1 MWQKTF
7 FALWLTSAFAWAN
20 AEKTWTT
27 AEVEQLKQQWNLA
40 QQSLERQKVKA
51 RETFLQLESL
61 LQTAQR
67 SGLSEEM
74 WRRVEML
81 HLSLKD
87 YPLQEEADWALLK
100 AKMAADRVTLAELEL
115 FIKQYPHIAKRNKLE
130 QFPIEMWYKQQ
141 KWSEL
146 LAYSDKVSDLNVAN
160 QCRVWAVQYQSQ
172 ADKLQ
177 LNPEA
182 TQANN
187 QVQPLSPELAQL
199 LAKFDDF
206 WINNGSLPSDC
217 ANLEAFWRDQ
227 GLKTEDKVKQK
238 AVKLWLTNA
247 KADLSQLAL
256 NNLDVELGKWLADLQ
271 KLLAEPNYLQHFI
284 TKQPLNDLNKQLV
297 LQAFPKF
304 LKTLPEQMQNVDFA
318 PYQTWAEQWQLS
330 ENEMREWKI
339 QFLQRFFDNT
349 VPQFQQWRDAGL
361 AELKEDSLT
370 ERRLRM
376 AIWQKSDLNKWLDL
390 LSPEA
395 KAKAEW
401 RYWLAKSQP
410 AQQAAIFQQLATERG
425 FYPMLAAQALGQPY
439 QPILPAINQL
449 TGQQAFKF
457 KPQLDRIA
465 ELRELKRLSAAKVAW
480 VDLLQAASFDEKIA
494 LSDFALQQDWF
505 DLAVEG
511 TIQAKAWD
519 YLSLRLPNAYSDW
532 FELNLQHKKISK
544 TFAMAI
550 ARQESAWNA
559 QARSHANAIG
569 LMQLLPTTASQTAKA
584 NQLSYTGEKDLL
596 DPFKNIML
604 GTAHLAELNESYPNN
619 RILIAAAYNAGPHR
633 VSRWLERANGTL
645 AMDEFVASIP
655 FVETRGYVQNVLAYD
670 YYYQFL
676 QGRSPLQ
683 MFTQEE
689 LEKRY

>member
-1 MWQKTF
+1 MGKKILF
-7 FALWLTSAFAWAN
+7 VYLAMCLSAWATQSQSSPEI
-20 AEKTWTT
+20 EKLKLQWQN
-27 AEVEQLKQQWNLA
+27 EQQNIY
-40 QQSLERQKVKA
+40 R
-51 RETFLQLESL
+51 QLEKQRVNFL
-61 LQTAQR
+61 LLETLLR
-67 SGLSEEM
+67 EM
-74 WRRVEML
+74 EREGKFSNAIFERVVHLEAML
-81 HLSLKD
+81 LD
-87 YPLQEEADWALLK
+87 YPLIEEIKWAILNTKLKLNAISQEEILH
-100 AKMAADRVTLAELEL
+100 

-146 LAYSDKVSDLNVAN
+146 LAYSDKVGELSVAN
-160 QCRVWAVQYQSQ
+160 QCRVWAAQYQSQ

-182 TQANN
+182 AQANN
-187 QVQPLSPELAQL
+187 LAQPLSPELAQL

-238 AVKLWLTNA
+238 AVKLWITNA
-247 KADLSQLAL
+247 KAELSQLAL
-256 NNLDVELGKWLADLQ
+256 NNQDVELGKWLADLQ
-271 KLLAEPNYLQHFI
+271 KLLSEPNYLQHFI
-284 TKQPLNDLNKQLV
+284 AKQPLNDLNKQLV
-297 LQAFPKF
+297 LHAFPKF

-330 ENEMREWKI
+330 ENQVREWKI

-349 VPQFQQWRDAGL
+349 TPQFQQWRDAQL

-376 AIWQKSDLNKWLDL
+376 AIWQKSDLNRWLVL
-390 LSPEA
+390 LSPETR
-395 KAKAEW
+395 AKAEW

-439 QPILPAINQL
+439 QPVLPAINKL
-449 TGQQAFKF
+449 TEQQTLKF
-457 KPQLDRIA
+457 KPQLNRIA
-465 ELRELKRLSAAKVAW
+465 ELRALKRLSAAKIVW

-494 LSDFALQQDWF
+494 LSNFALQQDWF

-532 FELNLQHKKISK
+532 FELNLQNKKITK

-604 GTAHLAELNESYPNN
+604 GTAHLAELNETYPNN

-645 AMDEFVASIP
+645 AMDEFIASIP

-676 QGRSPLQ
+676 YNETLVL
-683 MFTQEE
+683 FTRDERE
-689 LEKRY
+689 RRY